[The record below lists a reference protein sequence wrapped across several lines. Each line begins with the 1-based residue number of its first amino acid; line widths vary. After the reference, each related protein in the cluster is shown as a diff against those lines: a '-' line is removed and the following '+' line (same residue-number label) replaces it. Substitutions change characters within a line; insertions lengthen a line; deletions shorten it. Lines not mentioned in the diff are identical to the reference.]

1 MKGAKKFISRSETLD
16 KKKKTIITVIAI
28 ALVLLAV
35 ASSYAFFVANVNN
48 DNRQEAE
55 IKTANMSLRFAD
67 NDGGISATL
76 DFGEQVTKE
85 FLIENNGTLDAA
97 VDMYF
102 KDLTNTYL
110 EKSLTYKLEY
120 KTSIDSTAYTELPVA
135 KENVPRSEA
144 KTSEILAKGIEVPS
158 KTTYYYKLT
167 ITLEHLDDVNQTQ
180 DINAKLSTWFDLKE
194 GVKEEE
200 KPESSVDTT
209 LAVLQKNGTTKYT
222 SSAPNFALAATTDEG
237 LFSMDDDYTA
247 TTGKQSYYF
256 RGAVPDNYV
265 KFGGFYWRIIR
276 INGDGSLRMIYD
288 GQEAYDNG
296 TANDLRNAV
305 SSVRWAV
312 KDYDLY
318 DDAKYVGYMYG
329 PANSST
335 STTTHSTSRVQAQT
349 NTVNSN
355 AKDQVET
362 WYKNN
367 MLTNAANS
375 NKDLTPYLAD
385 SIFCNDRSIS
395 PTARAWWTSEEN
407 SATNRGFNKYATA
420 YGAWS
425 RTLDTGGN
433 AKTPTPTFVCPNN
446 TTVSAVNDKFTVD
459 SASGG
464 NGKLTYPV
472 GLITADEI
480 VAAGSGKAFT
490 TNKNYYLYKSSN
502 YFSWSLSPR
511 YMLTNGYASVFMLGT
526 NGILNGT
533 YVYNPSGAVA
543 PVINLKAEYAGQLE
557 GSGTKSTPYTVP
569 NVN

>member
-1 MKGAKKFISRSETLD
+1 MKNKEENISEE
-16 KKKKTIITVIAI
+16 KIVNNKQKTMITVIALL
-28 ALVLLAV
+28 LVLLAV
-35 ASSYAFFVANVNN
+35 AGSYAFFTANTNN

-67 NDGGISATL
+67 NDGGITATL

-85 FLIENNGTLDAA
+85 FLIENTGDIDAV

-120 KTSIDSTAYTELPVA
+120 KTSIDSTTYTELPVSSS
-135 KENVPRSEA
+135 NVPRSEV
-144 KTSEILAKGIEVPS
+144 KTSGILAKGIEVPA

-200 KPESSVDTT
+200 KPEPSVDTT
-209 LAVLQKNGTTKYT
+209 LAVLQKNGTTYNPT
-222 SSAPNFALAATTDEG
+222 GPDFAIPATTDEG
-237 LFSMDDDYTA
+237 LYSMADDYTA

-288 GQEAYDNG
+288 GRQAYDNG
-296 TANDLRNAV
+296 TANNFRNAV
-305 SSVRWAV
+305 SEVRWAV
-312 KDYDLY
+312 GGQKLY

-329 PANSST
+329 PANSSA
-335 STTTHSTSRVQAQT
+335 SSTTHSTSRVEAQT

-385 SIFCNDRSIS
+385 AIFCNDRSIS
-395 PTARAWWTSEEN
+395 PTPQAWWTSEN
-407 SATNRGFNKYATA
+407 NDATNRGFNQYVTA
-420 YGAWS
+420 YGAWG
-425 RTLDTGGN
+425 RTWDKAGN
-433 AKTPTPTFVCPNN
+433 TWGTPTPTFVCPTN
-446 TTVSAVNDKFTVD
+446 TTVSANNDKFTVD
-459 SASGG
+459 TASGG

-490 TNKNYYLYKSSN
+490 TNKNYYLYKSSS
-502 YFSWSLSPR
+502 YFSWSLSPSR
-511 YMLTNGYASVFMLGT
+511 FYSGIAYVFGVGINGQLG
-526 NGILNGT
+526 NY

-557 GSGTKSTPYTVP
+557 GSGTKSAPYTVP